1 MNTLEIVEDKKAG
14 LEYSLSENRSILSD
28 LEKAQYRY
36 AIDVL
41 GEVIDKAKEQE
52 TKQ

>member
-1 MNTLEIVEDKKAG
+1 MNTLEIVENEKAN

-36 AIDVL
+36 AIHVL
-41 GEVIDKAKEQE
+41 KEVIDKAREQE